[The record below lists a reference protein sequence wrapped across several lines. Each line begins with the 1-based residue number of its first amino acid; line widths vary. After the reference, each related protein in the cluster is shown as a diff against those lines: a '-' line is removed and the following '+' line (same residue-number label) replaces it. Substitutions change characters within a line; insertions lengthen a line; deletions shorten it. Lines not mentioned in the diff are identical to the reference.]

1 MATLSIVKGEM
12 IYNYVMIFGELIA
25 APFRQV
31 PTLFGIVPL
40 YFGLIVNEI
49 TSAKANFKTAVQ
61 TGFSFLWAGMQWLY
75 PHFKSSDSAR
85 DALGDMLPINLL
97 VTGITL
103 MLGALALLSGV
114 RRRYPEKCQFL
125 GHSRFA
131 NYFMITIFPMQAQV
145 LEWTWERL
153 IALAL
158 FAFPLWL
165 MLQFIFEPLRNRK

>member
-1 MATLSIVKGEM
+1 MHQYWAA
-12 IYNYVMIFGELIA
+12 FAELIRTPFA
-25 APFRQV
+25 DAP
-31 PTLFGIVPL
+31 LIWGIVPL

-61 TGFSFLWAGMQWLY
+61 TGFSFVWAGMQWLY

-85 DALGDMLPINLL
+85 EALGDMLPINLL
-97 VTGITL
+97 VTCITL
-103 MLGALALLSGV
+103 LLGALALFSGV

-131 NYFMITIFPMQAQV
+131 NYFMITIYPMQAQV
-145 LEWTWERL
+145 LDWSWERL
-153 IALAL
+153 IALTL